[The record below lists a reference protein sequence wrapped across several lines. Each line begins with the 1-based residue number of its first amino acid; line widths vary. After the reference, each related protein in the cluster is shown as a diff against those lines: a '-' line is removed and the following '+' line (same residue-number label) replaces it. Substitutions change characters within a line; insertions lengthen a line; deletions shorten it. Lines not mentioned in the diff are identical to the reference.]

1 MKIPFRRNHLS
12 YFLVI
17 GLLWFVF
24 GAALR
29 ILQPEHLYSYGYLIL
44 GAIYVAVYISMKK
57 KDYLTIE
64 NGILTKHNIF
74 SSQKIKLAEV
84 TTVKEFAGDYIVKTS
99 HEELVV
105 NTQIIDQYALSLLDA
120 NLNKLAPVS

>member
-1 MKIPFRRNHLS
+1 MKIPFRRKHFS
-12 YFLVI
+12 YFLII
-17 GLLWFVF
+17 GLLWLIF

-64 NGILTKHNIF
+64 NDILTKHNVF

-84 TTVKEFAGDYIVKTS
+84 TAVKEFAGDYIVKTS
-99 HEELVV
+99 SEELVV
-105 NTQIIDQYALSLLDA
+105 NTQIIDQYALNQLDEK
-120 NLNKLAPVS
+120 LNKLVEVS